1 MYTELFK
8 MCGFEE
14 EEIERQ
20 RPRIEKALSLIE
32 VDNEEAI
39 RHSMETVSRNFDL
52 ELKASRKFL
61 WVFMNEFLDAV
72 NARDEKE
79 KLIYMHM
86 PIPINMTQSVLE
98 AVNAQGASVYM
109 GSSLNHSWLVLG
121 NVFDRVNWLIE
132 AGELLGQPAGRAHC
146 AHYQIYAGALAKG
159 VLPKPDLEVGSGLMC
174 DQSAEANELMAK
186 YYDFPIVHLDC
197 PVDWAWDLWPDID
210 DRAVQY
216 VRGRVEKVF
225 QKIEEVSGVKVTDK
239 DIVEALTYI
248 AKTVAGYQTLVEMIA
263 WADPQPISQADMT
276 LAFYLW
282 SWCTRYKKQSLDAF
296 NTLIKAV
303 KKEKINKGIGV
314 VEKGA
319 PRVYVQ
325 LRTNVDVTPMKA
337 IEGLGLSMP
346 IMFMDKLLTKELP
359 TEQPSDLLTALGEGS
374 FRRPHCSSVRGVME
388 YWEEICKTYKVDGMI
403 LMYQYSCRPWAT
415 PPLMGKK
422 ALREKLDIPILVVE
436 GDSYD
441 TRNYSAGQLRTR
453 IESFAEILKMK
464 NAAKA
469 A

>member
-20 RPRIEKALSLIE
+20 RPRIEKVLSRIE
-32 VDNEEAI
+32 VDNEAAI
-39 RHSMETVSRNFDL
+39 KHSEETVRRNFDI

-61 WVFMNEFLDAV
+61 WVMMNEFIDAV
-72 NARDEKE
+72 LAKEENEKV
-79 KLIYMHM
+79 IYMHM
-86 PIPINMTQSVLE
+86 PIPINISQSVVE
-98 AVNAQGASVYM
+98 AIEAQGAPVYM
-109 GSSLNHSWLVLG
+109 GSSLNYAWLVLG
-121 NVFDRVNWLIE
+121 NVFDKVNWLIE
-132 AGELLGQPAGRAHC
+132 AGELLGQTAGRAHC

-159 VLPKPDLEVGSGLMC
+159 ILPKPDLEVGSGLMC

-186 YYDFPIVHLDC
+186 MYDFPIIHLDC
-197 PVDWAWDLWPDID
+197 PVDWAWDLWPDLD
-210 DRAVQY
+210 PRAVQY

-225 QKIEEVSGVKVTDK
+225 QKIDEITGVKVTDEA
-239 DIVEALTYI
+239 IVEALTYL
-248 AKTVAGYQTLVEMIA
+248 AKTIGGYQTLVEMIA
-263 WADPQPISQADMT
+263 RADPQPISQADMT
-276 LAFYLW
+276 LAFYQW
-282 SWCTRYKKQSLDAF
+282 SWCTRYKKQALNAF
-296 NTLIKAV
+296 NTLIKEV
-303 KKEKINKGIGV
+303 KKDKINKGIGV

-325 LRTNVDVTPMKA
+325 LRTNVDMTPMKA
-337 IEGLGLSMP
+337 IEALGLSIP

-374 FRRPHCSSVRGVME
+374 FRRPHCSSVRGVIE
-388 YWEEICKTYKVDGMI
+388 YWEDICNMYEVDGMI

-422 ALREKLDIPILVVE
+422 DLQKKLDIPILVVE

-453 IESFAEILKMK
+453 IESFAEILRMEKK
-464 NAAKA
+464 AKA